1 MNRIAVFAAAVT
13 LMSGIGLAATMNTSS
28 ALDSRLITIGTGS
41 VTGVYYPAGG
51 AVCRQINRERWDSHI
66 RCAVEATDGSLYN
79 LNALRRGNL
88 DFAVAQSDW
97 QYHAYKG
104 SARFQEEEPFHELR
118 SVFGLHNEP
127 FTVLA
132 RADAHIDKFE
142 ELRGKRVN
150 IGNPGSGQ
158 RATMDVVLRA
168 YGWTTDNF
176 AAVSELPV
184 NEQAEALCGNR
195 VDAVVFTIGHPNGS
209 IEDAAAACPTRLV
222 RVAGEPI
229 DKLVQ
234 ENPFYAKA
242 VIPGGLYEGNPD
254 DIESFGVRAT
264 LVTTTRTAPDLVH
277 TMVRDVF
284 EHFDEFKRLHPA
296 FQTLDKMDMIQ
307 NGLSAPLHDGA
318 KQYLREAGLM

>member
-1 MNRIAVFAAAVT
+1 MNRTTAFAAAVT
-13 LMSGIGLAATMNTSS
+13 IMSGIGLAATMNESG
-28 ALDSRLITIGTGS
+28 AFESRLITIGTAS

-51 AVCRQINRERWDSHI
+51 AVCRQINRERWDTHI
-66 RCAVEATDGSLYN
+66 RCAVESTDGSLYN
-79 LNALRRGNL
+79 LNALRRGDL

-104 SARFQEEEPFHELR
+104 SARFQEGEPFHELR

-132 RADAHIDKFE
+132 RADAQINKLED
-142 ELRGKRVN
+142 LRGKRVN

-158 RATMDVVLRA
+158 RATMEVVLRA
-168 YGWTTDNF
+168 YGWSTDDF

-184 NEQAEALCGNR
+184 NDQAEALCGNR

-209 IEDAAAACPTRLV
+209 IEDAAAACPIRLV

-242 VIPGGLYEGNPD
+242 VIPGGLYDGNPD
-254 DIESFGVRAT
+254 DVESFGVRAT
-264 LVTTTRTAPDLVH
+264 LVTTTRAEPDLVY

-296 FQTLDKMDMIQ
+296 FQTLDKADMIQ